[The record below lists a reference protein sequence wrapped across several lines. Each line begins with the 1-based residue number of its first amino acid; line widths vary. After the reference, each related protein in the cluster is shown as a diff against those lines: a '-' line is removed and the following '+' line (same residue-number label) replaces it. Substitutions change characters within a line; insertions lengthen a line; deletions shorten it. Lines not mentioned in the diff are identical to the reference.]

1 MAKEKFVD
9 TKLLEKIREMNEKGS
24 KKIIK
29 VWSRDSTITE
39 EMVGHTIAVH
49 NGKTHIPVYITKA
62 MINHKLGEFAFTRTF
77 RSHNRPTE
85 RSTSLK

>member
-9 TKLLEKIREMNEKGS
+9 PKLINKIREMNEKGL

-29 VWSRDSTITE
+29 VWSRNSTITE

-62 MINHKLGEFAFTRTF
+62 MIGHKLGEFAFTRTF
-77 RSHNRPTE
+77 RAHNRPTE
-85 RSTSLK
+85 RSTALK